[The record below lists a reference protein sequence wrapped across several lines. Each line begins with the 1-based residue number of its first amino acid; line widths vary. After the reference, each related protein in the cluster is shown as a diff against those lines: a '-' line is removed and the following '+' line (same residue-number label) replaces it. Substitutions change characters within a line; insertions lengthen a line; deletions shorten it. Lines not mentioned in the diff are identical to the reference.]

1 MSPTDP
7 PPTDPPLKPGDPFRI
22 LMPVFPDITQLD
34 LAGPQE
40 VLKRVRGVSVQLAWK
55 SREPVRSASGLLL
68 MPDGT
73 FDELREAD
81 LLCVPGGPGH
91 VALMADAVFLDWL
104 RAVASRARWVTSVCT
119 GSLLLGAAGL
129 LRGYRATTH
138 WGSMDALPLLGAQ
151 PVAERVVF
159 DRDRVTGGGV
169 TSGIDFALALIG
181 RLWGADQAG
190 LAQLSLE
197 YDPQPPFDAGS
208 PRSAPPALVERVR
221 AAMTP
226 YRERVLEA
234 ARRAGEAM
242 PPAAPPAS

>member
-1 MSPTDP
+1 
-7 PPTDPPLKPGDPFRI
+7 
-22 LMPVFPDITQLD
+22 
-34 LAGPQE
+34 
-40 VLKRVRGVSVQLAWK
+40 
-55 SREPVRSASGLLL
+55 
-68 MPDGT
+68 
-73 FDELREAD
+73 
-81 LLCVPGGPGH
+81 
-91 VALMADAVFLDWL
+91 
-104 RAVASRARWVTSVCT
+104 
-119 GSLLLGAAGL
+119 
-129 LRGYRATTH
+129 
-138 WGSMDALPLLGAQ
+138 MDALPLLGAQ

-208 PRSAPPALVERVR
+208 PRSAPPVLVERVR